1 MISKLLKFLLLIYA
15 CISMTRLCAQQDSGK
30 ICLSY
35 PEFDYYAAKLVEH
48 KYLKLD
54 TASLN
59 LAIFHLRQ
67 AISARNAELNTDSLM
82 FIQKDQ
88 LFADLYKEYQVT
100 AKREKK
106 AQKKVVF
113 WRRTAVVL
121 GVAVLV
127 ETLVLFTDH

>member
-1 MISKLLKFLLLIYA
+1 MILALGFSIR
-15 CISMTRLCAQQDSGK
+15 SMKSQIGDTSK
-30 ICLSY
+30 ICMKHKT
-35 PEFDYYAAKLVEH
+35 FDYFAAKLVEH

-67 AISARNAELNTDSLM
+67 AVAARNAELNTDSLM

-88 LFADLYKEYQVT
+88 LFADLYLEYQAT
-100 AKREKK
+100 IKREKK

-113 WRRTAVVL
+113 WRRTSIVL
-121 GVAVLV
+121 GVAVLI
-127 ETLVLFTDH
+127 ETLVLFTDR